1 MQNEKKLLVVDAKVF
16 FSIMNLFLFVKILPF
31 MSCCKSAKHYT
42 VICKSSELMAAM
54 EMTLAYEM
62 KEDDK
67 LMEREGKSCSYIN
80 CRNNG
85 SK

>member
-1 MQNEKKLLVVDAKVF
+1 MQNEKKLLVAVF
-16 FSIMNLFLFVKILPF
+16 FSNNESLSFCQNSPIYS

-42 VICKSSELMAAM
+42 VICKSSELMAAL

-62 KEDDK
+62 EEDDK
-67 LMEREGKSCSYIN
+67 LMEREGKTCSHIN